1 METLNYW
8 FAFLAVCAAL
18 IFREASKVKR
28 ENNKPVARLLR
39 RLYDAFASR
48 KDKKGADAG
57 KRGGGV

>member
-18 IFREASKVKR
+18 IFREASKVKC

-39 RLYDAFASR
+39 RLYDALSSR
-48 KDKKGADAG
+48 GKQEGADA
-57 KRGGGV
+57 KKHV

>member
-39 RLYDAFASR
+39 RFYDALSSR
-48 KDKKGADAG
+48 GKQKDSE
-57 KRGGGV
+57 KRGDGA